1 MSHEEKT
8 MPPGACLR
16 RGRTGGLLVALLC
29 CRPVF
34 CAIHQNHEKM
44 MTQLPALDVNAM
56 GRMVDTLNSKINAA
70 LLSDLHDVDIAMRN
84 KSTNAASTFC

>member
-1 MSHEEKT
+1 
-8 MPPGACLR
+8 
-16 RGRTGGLLVALLC
+16 
-29 CRPVF
+29 
-34 CAIHQNHEKM
+34 M